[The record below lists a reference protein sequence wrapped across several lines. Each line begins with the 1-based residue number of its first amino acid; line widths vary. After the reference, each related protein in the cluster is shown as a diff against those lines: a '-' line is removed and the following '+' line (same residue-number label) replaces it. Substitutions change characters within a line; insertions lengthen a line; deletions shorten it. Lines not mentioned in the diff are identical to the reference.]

1 MRKSLKKTLLCTALV
16 VTPII
21 YTYNVNQDLHK
32 ELNNLKTQNRK
43 QQEIIKQFEREQ
55 TEIKED
61 LREIEA
67 KINESEVWLRQRFD
81 REIEGIEEQI
91 ERIKQAKQIKEKYK
105 NNYIY
110 SFEGVVTAYSPY
122 EESTGKSPDDPDFK
136 VTASGIIATQGRT
149 IAMDKRFPFGTLV
162 KIEGFNEVFRVEDRG
177 FKIKGNRVDVYFD
190 SIEEAIKFGKQKRK
204 IFIIKLGK
212 GVDKHN

>member
-1 MRKSLKKTLLCTALV
+1 MKKSLKKTLLCAALI
-16 VTPII
+16 VTPIV

-55 TEIKED
+55 SKMKDDLKEIEIK
-61 LREIEA
+61 IQ
-67 KINESEVWLRQRFD
+67 ESEDRLRQQFD
-81 REIEGIEEQI
+81 QEIEGIEE
-91 ERIKQAKQIKEKYK
+91 RIKQVKQVEEKYK

-110 SFEGVVTAYSPY
+110 SFEGIVTAYSPY

-136 VTASGIIATQGRT
+136 VTASGTIATQGRT

-162 KIEGFNEVFRVEDRG
+162 KIEGFNEIFRVEDRG
-177 FKIKGNRVDVYFD
+177 SAIKGNRIDLYFENV
-190 SIEEAIKFGKQKRK
+190 EEAIKFGKQKRK
-204 IFIIKLGK
+204 IYIIKLGK
-212 GVDKHN
+212 EVDKHN

>member
-1 MRKSLKKTLLCTALV
+1 MKKSLKKTLLCTALI
-16 VTPII
+16 VTPIV
-21 YTYNVNQDLHK
+21 YTYNVNQDLYK
-32 ELNNLKTQNRK
+32 ELNNLKTQNKK

-55 TEIKED
+55 SDMKDKLRELEIK
-61 LREIEA
+61 IQ
-67 KINESEVWLRQRFD
+67 ESEDRLRQRFD
-81 REIEGIEEQI
+81 REIEGIEEKI

-136 VTASGIIATQGRT
+136 VTASGTIATQGRT

-162 KIEGFNEVFRVEDRG
+162 KIEGFDNIFVVQDRG
-177 FKIKGNRVDVYFD
+177 GKIKGNRVDVYFD
-190 SIEEAIKFGKQKRK
+190 SVEEAIKFGKQKRK
-204 IFIIKLGK
+204 IYIIKLGK
-212 GVDKHN
+212 GVDKAN

>member
-1 MRKSLKKTLLCTALV
+1 MKKLLKKTLLCTTLI
-16 VTPII
+16 VTPIVYI
-21 YTYNVNQDLHK
+21 YSVNQNLYK

-55 TEIKED
+55 SETKED
-61 LREIEA
+61 LREIET
-67 KINESEVWLRQRFD
+67 KINESEVRLRQRFD
-81 REIEGIEEQI
+81 REIEGIEERI

-136 VTASGIIATQGRT
+136 VTASGVIATQGRT
-149 IAMDKRFPFGTLV
+149 IAMNKKFPFGTLV
-162 KIEGFNEVFRVEDRG
+162 KIEGFDDVFRVEDRG

-190 SIEEAIKFGKQKRK
+190 SVEDAIKFGKQKRK
-204 IFIIKLGK
+204 IYVIKLGR
-212 GVDKHN
+212 GVDKLN

>member
-1 MRKSLKKTLLCTALV
+1 MKKSLKKTLLCTALV

-32 ELNNLKTQNRK
+32 ELSNLKTQNRK

-55 TEIKED
+55 TEMKKD
-61 LREIEA
+61 LKEIEV
-67 KINESEVWLRQRFD
+67 KINESEVRLRQRFD
-81 REIEGIEEQI
+81 REIGGIEEQI
-91 ERIKQAKQIKEKYK
+91 KRIKQMREKYK

-136 VTASGIIATQGRT
+136 VTASGTIATQGRT
-149 IAMDKRFPFGTLV
+149 IAMDKIFPFGTLV
-162 KIEGFNEVFRVEDRG
+162 KIEGFDEVFRVEDRG
-177 FKIKGNRVDVYFD
+177 FKIKGNSVDVYFED
-190 SIEEAIKFGKQKRK
+190 VDDAIKFGKQKRK
-204 IFIIKLGK
+204 IYVIKLGK
-212 GVDKHN
+212 GIDKHN

>member
-1 MRKSLKKTLLCTALV
+1 MKKSLKKTLLCTALV

-55 TEIKED
+55 TEMKKD
-61 LREIEA
+61 LKEIEV
-67 KINESEVWLRQRFD
+67 KINESEVRLRQRFD

-91 ERIKQAKQIKEKYK
+91 KRIKQAKQVKEKYK
-105 NNYIY
+105 NNYMY

-136 VTASGIIATQGRT
+136 VTASGTIATQGRT
-149 IAMDKRFPFGTLV
+149 IAMDKIFPFGTLV
-162 KIEGFNEVFRVEDRG
+162 KIEGFDEVFRVEDRG
-177 FKIKGNRVDVYFD
+177 FKIKGNRVDVYFED
-190 SIEEAIKFGKQKRK
+190 VDDAIKFGKQKRK
-204 IFIIKLGK
+204 IYVIKLGK
-212 GVDKHN
+212 GIDKHN

>member
-1 MRKSLKKTLLCTALV
+1 MKKSLKKTLLCTALV

-32 ELNNLKTQNRK
+32 ELSNLKIQNRK

-55 TEIKED
+55 TEMKKD
-61 LREIEA
+61 LKEIEV
-67 KINESEVWLRQRFD
+67 KINESEVRLRQRFD

-91 ERIKQAKQIKEKYK
+91 KRIKQMREKYK
-105 NNYIY
+105 NNYMY

-136 VTASGIIATQGRT
+136 VTASGTIATQGRT
-149 IAMDKRFPFGTLV
+149 IAMDKIFPFGTLV
-162 KIEGFNEVFRVEDRG
+162 KIEGFDEVFRVEDRG
-177 FKIKGNRVDVYFD
+177 FKIKGNSVDVYFED
-190 SIEEAIKFGKQKRK
+190 VDDAIKFGKQKRK
-204 IFIIKLGK
+204 IYVIKLGK
-212 GVDKHN
+212 GIDKHN

>member
-1 MRKSLKKTLLCTALV
+1 MKKSLKKTLLCTTLV

-55 TEIKED
+55 TEMKKD
-61 LREIEA
+61 LKEIEV
-67 KINESEVWLRQRFD
+67 KINESEVRLRRRFTEEF
-81 REIEGIEEQI
+81 RRIEEEIEQL
-91 ERIKQAKQIKEKYK
+91 K
-105 NNYIY
+105 NKDNYIY
-110 SFEGVVTAYSPY
+110 SFDGVVTAYTAGY
-122 EESTGKSPDDPDFK
+122 ESTKKHKGHPLYG
-136 VTASGIIATQGRT
+136 VTASGTKAKQGRT

-162 KIEGFNEVFRVEDRG
+162 KIEGISGVFRVEDRG
-177 FKIKGNRVDVYFD
+177 SKIKVDRIDLYFENVED
-190 SIEEAIKFGKQKRK
+190 AVKFGKQKRK

-212 GVDKHN
+212 SVDKHN

>member
-1 MRKSLKKTLLCTALV
+1 MRKSLKKTLLCTTLI
-16 VTPII
+16 VTPIV

-55 TEIKED
+55 SKMKDDLKEIEIK
-61 LREIEA
+61 IQ
-67 KINESEVWLRQRFD
+67 ESEDRLRQRFD

-91 ERIKQAKQIKEKYK
+91 KRIKQAKQVKEKYK

-136 VTASGIIATQGRT
+136 VTASGTIATQGRT

-177 FKIKGNRVDVYFD
+177 SKIKGNRIDLYFENVED
-190 SIEEAIKFGKQKRK
+190 AIKFGKQKRK
-204 IFIIKLGK
+204 IYIIKLGK
-212 GVDKHN
+212 GVDKDN

>member
-1 MRKSLKKTLLCTALV
+1 MKKSLKKTLLCTALV

-32 ELNNLKTQNRK
+32 ELSNLKTQNRK

-55 TEIKED
+55 TEMKKD
-61 LREIEA
+61 LKEIEV
-67 KINESEVWLRQRFD
+67 KINESEVRLRQRFD

-91 ERIKQAKQIKEKYK
+91 KRIKQMREKYK
-105 NNYIY
+105 NNYMY

-136 VTASGIIATQGRT
+136 VTASGTIATQGRT
-149 IAMDKRFPFGTLV
+149 IAMDKIFPFGTLV
-162 KIEGFNEVFRVEDRG
+162 KIEGFDEVFRVEDRG
-177 FKIKGNRVDVYFD
+177 FKIKGNSVDVYFED
-190 SIEEAIKFGKQKRK
+190 VDDAIKFGKQKRK

-212 GVDKHN
+212 GVDEAN

>member
-1 MRKSLKKTLLCTALV
+1 MKKSLKKTLLCTALIA
-16 VTPII
+16 TPII

-55 TEIKED
+55 TETKED
-61 LREIEA
+61 LKEIEA
-67 KINESEVWLRQRFD
+67 KINESEVRLRQRFD
-81 REIEGIEEQI
+81 REIEGIEDQI
-91 ERIKQAKQIKEKYK
+91 ERIKQIKDKYK
-105 NNYIY
+105 NNYVY

-136 VTASGIIATQGRT
+136 VTASGTIATQGRT
-149 IAMDKRFPFGTLV
+149 IAMYKKFPFGTLV
-162 KIEGFNEVFRVEDRG
+162 KIEGFDEVFRVEDRG
-177 FKIKGNRVDVYFD
+177 SKIKGNKVDVYFESVED
-190 SIEEAIKFGKQKRK
+190 AIKFGKQKRK

-212 GVDKHN
+212 GIDKHN

>member
-1 MRKSLKKTLLCTALV
+1 MRKSLKKTLLCTTLI
-16 VTPII
+16 VTPIV

-55 TEIKED
+55 SKMKDD
-61 LREIEA
+61 LNEIEV
-67 KINESEVWLRQRFD
+67 KIQESEDRLRQRFD
-81 REIEGIEEQI
+81 REIKGIEEQI
-91 ERIKQAKQIKEKYK
+91 KRIKQAKQVKEKYK

-136 VTASGIIATQGRT
+136 VTASGAIATQGRT

-177 FKIKGNRVDVYFD
+177 SKIKGNRIDLYFENVED
-190 SIEEAIKFGKQKRK
+190 AIKFGKQKRK
-204 IFIIKLGK
+204 IYIIKLGK
-212 GVDKHN
+212 GVDKDN

>member
-1 MRKSLKKTLLCTALV
+1 MKKSLKKTLLCTALI
-16 VTPII
+16 VTPIV

-32 ELNNLKTQNRK
+32 ELNNLKIQNKK
-43 QQEIIKQFEREQ
+43 QQEIIKQFERKQSKMKDNLKEI
-55 TEIKED
+55 EIK
-61 LREIEA
+61 IQ
-67 KINESEVWLRQRFD
+67 ESEDRLRQRFD
-81 REIEGIEEQI
+81 REIEGIEDQI
-91 ERIKQAKQIKEKYK
+91 KRIKQTKQVKEKYK

-136 VTASGIIATQGRT
+136 VTASGTIATQGRT

-177 FKIKGNRVDVYFD
+177 SKIKGNRIDLYFENVDD
-190 SIEEAIKFGKQKRK
+190 AIKFGKQKRK
-204 IFIIKLGK
+204 IYILKLGK
-212 GVDKHN
+212 GVDKPN